1 MRIVSRARA
10 LVTGR
15 ARPGAGAI
23 LAGALAWLAWPASLV
38 CGCGGAGAEAHPQT
52 PALWPY
58 TGDATKIFDDVIE
71 LPAVGYGIDR
81 GAQPMEDKRVRERTQ
96 IADAVLRVRVTGV
109 NALTDGANGWLI
121 ACHTIERLSG
131 KRPPPPDFN
140 LQVDAAGPAA
150 GILRQFATR
159 LASGTFVVF
168 VEEFARPDGLP
179 GAQLHF
185 HLAQDSPDEVIA
197 IREAA
202 AMGDAQ

>member
-1 MRIVSRARA
+1 MRIVSRALA
-10 LVTGR
+10 LVGGR
-15 ARPGAGAI
+15 ARPGARAV
-23 LAGALAWLAWPASLV
+23 LAAVLACLAS
-38 CGCGGAGAEAHPQT
+38 GCGRAGAEAHPQT

-81 GAQPMEDKRVRERTQ
+81 DAQPMQDKRVRERTQ

-109 NALTDGANGWLI
+109 NALTEGANGWLI
-121 ACHTIERLSG
+121 ACHTIERLAG
-131 KRPPPPDFN
+131 KRLPPPDFN

-168 VEEFARPDGLP
+168 VEEFAREGGLP

-202 AMGDAQ
+202 AMGDAQSQ

>member
-1 MRIVSRARA
+1 MRHVPRDPGLRRG
-10 LVTGR
+10 L
-15 ARPGAGAI
+15 ARPWKASL
-23 LAGALAWLAWPASLV
+23 LATALACVS
-38 CGCGGAGAEAHPQT
+38 CGGAAASETQS

-58 TGDATKIFDDVIE
+58 GGDATKIFDDVIE
-71 LPAVGYGIDR
+71 LPAVGYGVDR

-109 NALTDGANGWLI
+109 NAMTEGLNGWLI
-121 ACHTIERLSG
+121 TCHTLEQLAG
-131 KRPPPPDFN
+131 KRPPAPDFN
-140 LQVDAAGPAA
+140 LQVDASGPSA

-168 VEEFARPDGLP
+168 VEEFARADGLP

-185 HLAQDSPDEVIA
+185 HLAPDSPDEIIA

-202 AMGDAQ
+202 AIGETQ

>member
-1 MRIVSRARA
+1 MRIVSRALA
-10 LVTGR
+10 LVGGR
-15 ARPGAGAI
+15 ARPGARAV
-23 LAGALAWLAWPASLV
+23 LAAVLTCLAS
-38 CGCGGAGAEAHPQT
+38 GCGGAGAEAHPQT

-81 GAQPMEDKRVRERTQ
+81 DAQPMQDKRVRERTQ

-121 ACHTIERLSG
+121 ACHTIERLAG
-131 KRPPPPDFN
+131 KRLPPPDFN

-168 VEEFARPDGLP
+168 VEEFARADRLP

-197 IREAA
+197 IREAS